1 MVKFSVSGSSTLS
14 SVKETTIS
22 LQFQYVPSAY
32 SALSLS
38 YPPPTCSEIVR
49 VPDAAE

>member
-14 SVKETTIS
+14 SVKETTTSLSDQYLLVLIS
-22 LQFQYVPSAY
+22 
-32 SALSLS
+32 LSLS
-38 YPPPTCSEIVR
+38 FPPPTCSYIVR